1 MDSDTLN
8 TEGTKSVACLGKTP
22 RPFYSVVAPVSSYL
36 MFEYDLL
43 LS

>member
-8 TEGTKSVACLGKTP
+8 TEGTKCVACLGETP
-22 RPFYSVVAPVSSYL
+22 RSFYPVVAPMSSHL